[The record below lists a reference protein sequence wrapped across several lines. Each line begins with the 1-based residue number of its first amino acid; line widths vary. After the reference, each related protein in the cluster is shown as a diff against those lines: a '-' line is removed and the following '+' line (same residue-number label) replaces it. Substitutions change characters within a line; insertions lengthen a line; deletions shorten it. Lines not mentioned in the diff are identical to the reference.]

1 MKIMSLS
8 PLITVYKQIKSH
20 PSHLP
25 LVEYPLPA
33 ANRPAGA
40 WFPNPGGGNPQSR
53 CPFEGGDTLL
63 GSLVVC

>member
-1 MKIMSLS
+1 MKIMSPS
-8 PLITVYKQIKSH
+8 PLITVYKRIKPH

-25 LVEYPLPA
+25 LGEYPLSA

-40 WFPNPGGGNPQSR
+40 WFPNPGSANPP
-53 CPFEGGDTLL
+53 PFEGGDTLL